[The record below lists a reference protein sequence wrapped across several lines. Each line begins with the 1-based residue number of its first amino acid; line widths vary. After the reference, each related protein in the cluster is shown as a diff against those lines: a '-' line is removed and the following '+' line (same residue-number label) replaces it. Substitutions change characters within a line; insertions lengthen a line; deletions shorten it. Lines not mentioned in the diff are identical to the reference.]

1 MDTREQPE
9 DTPQSDNG
17 EIAPANPQG
26 RALLAGAIV
35 FGLALVAAFW
45 FYALPL
51 MNATAS
57 WKARPATFTAVRSL
71 FVAVGGITTM
81 TAFAWIVY
89 ARRILQYRQDPPPGA
104 WLWRDTK
111 IVRGEEAKRRAWLS
125 IGAALAMSALCI
137 GFAAYIAVLLDKRA
151 GWILHPG
158 NYDAH
163 GVPLHAP
170 ATVPKP
176 ARTLPSVGETR

>member
-1 MDTREQPE
+1 MDAREHLE
-9 DTPQSDNG
+9 DTPQSDSG

-57 WKARPATFTAVRSL
+57 WAARPATFTAARAL
-71 FVAVGGITTM
+71 FAAIGGITAM
-81 TAFAWIVY
+81 TAFMWIVY
-89 ARRILQYRQDPPPGA
+89 ARRILRYRQDPPPGA
-104 WLWRDTK
+104 WLWRDTR
-111 IVRGEEAKRRAWLS
+111 IVRGEDAKRRAWIS
-125 IGAALAMSALCI
+125 IGAALAMSTLCI
-137 GFAAYIAVLLDKRA
+137 GFAAYIAVLLDQRA

-158 NYDAH
+158 DYDIH
-163 GVPLHAP
+163 GVPRHAP
-170 ATVPKP
+170 AIAPEHG
-176 ARTLPSVGETR
+176 RTLPSVGETR